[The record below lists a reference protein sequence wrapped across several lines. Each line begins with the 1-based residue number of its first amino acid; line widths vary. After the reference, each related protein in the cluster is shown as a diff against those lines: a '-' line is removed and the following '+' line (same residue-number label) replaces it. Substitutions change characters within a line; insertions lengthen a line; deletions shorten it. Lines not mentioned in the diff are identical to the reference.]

1 MRETVLTVFSAAMG
15 AVIGSFLNACIHR
28 MPRNISLGN
37 PKRSFCPSCQR
48 LIPWYENLPLLSWL
62 ALRGKCSG
70 CGSRISV
77 RYFLVELLTAAIF
90 LALWLSHGLPLAP
103 IYWLFAALL
112 ITATFIDIE
121 HFIIPDEITWGGTA
135 AGILLSVA
143 VPALMFTSSR
153 LEALGLSV
161 AGAALGY
168 GLLWLIVEGGKLA
181 FGKLRHV
188 FPEPVAFAIGQE
200 GEQIMLSVSDD
211 KLPWEEIFSREK
223 DQIVMKCEKARIVF
237 SAPKTLPATDSVPS
251 AEASASQERV
261 VENTTL
267 RFYHNRLVLDDGE
280 ISLEQIDSV
289 EGTLHMITIPRE
301 AMGFGDVKFIACIGA
316 FLGWKAVLFTIC
328 AASIIGCV
336 AALAGI
342 FIARD
347 RAGSRVPFGPF
358 LALGGAIWMF
368 GGDRLWDWYFGIL
381 RYGDGGVGF

>member
-48 LIPWYENLPLLSWL
+48 LIPWYENLPLISWL

-70 CGSRISV
+70 CGARISV
-77 RYFLVELLTAAIF
+77 RYFLVELLTAATF
-90 LALWLSHGLPLAP
+90 LALWLYHGLPLAP
-103 IYWLFAALL
+103 VYWLFAALL

-143 VPALMFTSSR
+143 VPAMMLTSSR

-181 FGKLRHV
+181 FGKKRHA
-188 FPEPVAFAIGQE
+188 FGEPETFFIRQE
-200 GEQIMLSVSDD
+200 GEQIFLGVGDD

-223 DQIVMKCEKARIVF
+223 DQLVLECEKVAF
-237 SAPKTLPATDSVPS
+237 G
-251 AEASASQERV
+251 ERQL
-261 VENTTL
+261 ENATL
-267 RFYHNRLVLDDGE
+267 RFYHNRLVIEGE
-280 ISLEQIDSV
+280 EIPLEQIESV
-289 EGTLHMITIPRE
+289 AGTLRAITIPRE

-328 AASIIGCV
+328 AASIVGCV

-347 RAGSRVPFGPF
+347 KAGSRVPFGPF
-358 LALGGAIWMF
+358 LALGGAIWIF
-368 GGDRLWDWYFGIL
+368 GGDKLWDWYFGIL
-381 RYGDGGVGF
+381 RYGEGGIGF